1 MALASWYLKESQGA
15 ATEPIRLKKKHR
27 HIARCFEIARYSYIV
42 EQICD

>member
-15 ATEPIRLKKKHR
+15 ATEPIRKKKNID
-27 HIARCFEIARYSYIV
+27 IARCFEIARYSYIV